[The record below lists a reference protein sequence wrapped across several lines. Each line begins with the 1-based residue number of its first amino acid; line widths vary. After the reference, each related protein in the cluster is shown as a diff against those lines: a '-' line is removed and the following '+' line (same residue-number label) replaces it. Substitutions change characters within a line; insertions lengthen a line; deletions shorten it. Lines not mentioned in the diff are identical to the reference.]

1 VVIFRWIVIW
11 YFFNVSFSLL
21 LRLLWLWLNTCYHV
35 IIYFAHILLAAF
47 VSASF
52 LAEEKKQ
59 SYKVRE
65 KASSIKH
72 ITTIPLVYLKVFGGL
87 GNQLFE
93 YSCAYWSLAKKNDWA
108 LHVHIPI
115 NTQIDNSNLLR
126 KDWLGSVDK
135 RHYNPADRS
144 FALQYFSNIHL
155 KLSALLDNYL
165 SSHHQVV
172 QSSDRDILYG
182 KYPVSWCW

>member
-1 VVIFRWIVIW
+1 MLSSILQTF
-11 YFFNVSFSLL
+11 
-21 LRLLWLWLNTCYHV
+21 
-35 IIYFAHILLAAF
+35 LLATL

-52 LAEEKKQ
+52 LAEEINQ

-72 ITTIPLVYLKVFGGL
+72 TTTSPLVYLKVFGGL

-93 YSCAYWSLAKKNDWA
+93 YACAYSLAKKNDWS

-115 NTQIDNSNLLR
+115 NTHIDNSNLLR

-135 RHYNPADRS
+135 RHYNPGDRS
-144 FALQYFSNIHL
+144 FALQYFRNIPL
-155 KLSALLDNYL
+155 KPSPLLGNYL

-172 QSSDRDILYG
+172 QLSDRDILSG
-182 KYPVSWCW
+182 KYPVS